1 MQRKNLVK
9 TIIIFALL
17 IWSVWNLYPTYKM
30 QTLTAEEIEQLK
42 LEGKY
47 NDLEA
52 RAIKRGL
59 DLQGGIYLLLEVDFA
74 KLIENLA
81 VRKDEQFEQILQVC
95 KEEIRKDLTLDFFQ
109 VLKDEFADRNI
120 PLNRYFFTRLDDDAK
135 IITDLNI
142 EADDAIDRTLQILR
156 NRIDQFGVSE
166 PNFQKRGDRRI
177 IVELP
182 GIQEI
187 ERAKQLIGKTAQL
200 EFTMLLDSD
209 IATNV
214 LREIDNTVKK
224 NRSDSTSNTSITSTP
239 DSTDLASTDQD
250 SASSRVIRAEDLF
263 GTVNIQSDLATA
275 ANDTST
281 LNVNEEFF
289 GKNPFLALLRDLR
302 GQGGEVAVPEA
313 NRFAVEKIL
322 SLPEVQKVI
331 PADAKFLWSDKPIKY
346 QEDSFWQLYLVKKEP
361 GLTGKYLT
369 DANVQIGGGQSFQN
383 AGQAVVQFEMNSEG
397 ARIFAR
403 LTGANIN
410 KRMAIVLDDNV
421 YSAPVIRSKIRGS
434 GVIEGID
441 EMKEA
446 QEIAIVLRAGAL
458 PAPVQIIEERTV
470 TASLGEDSI
479 RKGTTSAIVGFVLV
493 VIFMLIYYKLSGIV
507 ANIALLMNL
516 VVIFAIL
523 AYFHATLTLPGVAGI
538 ILTIGMA
545 VDSNVLIFER
555 VREELRS
562 GKTVRAAIDTGYA
575 KALSAILDAN
585 VTTLISAAVL
595 YQFGTGPIR
604 GFALTLSIGI
614 LVSLFT
620 SLIVTRVI
628 FDFLTSKFSFKTLS
642 I

>member
-1 MQRKNLVK
+1 
-9 TIIIFALL
+9 
-17 IWSVWNLYPTYKM
+17 
-30 QTLTAEEIEQLK
+30 
-42 LEGKY
+42 
-47 NDLEA
+47 
-52 RAIKRGL
+52 
-59 DLQGGIYLLLEVDFA
+59 
-74 KLIENLA
+74 
-81 VRKDEQFEQILQVC
+81 
-95 KEEIRKDLTLDFFQ
+95 
-109 VLKDEFADRNI
+109 
-120 PLNRYFFTRLDDDAK
+120 
-135 IITDLNI
+135 
-142 EADDAIDRTLQILR
+142 
-156 NRIDQFGVSE
+156 
-166 PNFQKRGDRRI
+166 
-177 IVELP
+177 
-182 GIQEI
+182 
-187 ERAKQLIGKTAQL
+187 
-200 EFTMLLDSD
+200 
-209 IATNV
+209 
-214 LREIDNTVKK
+214 
-224 NRSDSTSNTSITSTP
+224 
-239 DSTDLASTDQD
+239 
-250 SASSRVIRAEDLF
+250 
-263 GTVNIQSDLATA
+263 
-275 ANDTST
+275 
-281 LNVNEEFF
+281 
-289 GKNPFLALLRDLR
+289 
-302 GQGGEVAVPEA
+302 
-313 NRFAVEKIL
+313 
-322 SLPEVQKVI
+322 
-331 PADAKFLWSDKPIKY
+331 
-346 QEDSFWQLYLVKKEP
+346 
-361 GLTGKYLT
+361 
-369 DANVQIGGGQSFQN
+369 
-383 AGQAVVQFEMNSEG
+383 
-397 ARIFAR
+397 
-403 LTGANIN
+403 
-410 KRMAIVLDDNV
+410 MAIVLDDNV

>member
-1 MQRKNLVK
+1 M
-9 TIIIFALL
+9 
-17 IWSVWNLYPTYKM
+17 
-30 QTLTAEEIEQLK
+30 
-42 LEGKY
+42 
-47 NDLEA
+47 
-52 RAIKRGL
+52 
-59 DLQGGIYLLLEVDFA
+59 
-74 KLIENLA
+74 
-81 VRKDEQFEQILQVC
+81 
-95 KEEIRKDLTLDFFQ
+95 
-109 VLKDEFADRNI
+109 
-120 PLNRYFFTRLDDDAK
+120 
-135 IITDLNI
+135 
-142 EADDAIDRTLQILR
+142 
-156 NRIDQFGVSE
+156 
-166 PNFQKRGDRRI
+166 
-177 IVELP
+177 
-182 GIQEI
+182 
-187 ERAKQLIGKTAQL
+187 
-200 EFTMLLDSD
+200 
-209 IATNV
+209 
-214 LREIDNTVKK
+214 
-224 NRSDSTSNTSITSTP
+224 
-239 DSTDLASTDQD
+239 
-250 SASSRVIRAEDLF
+250 IRAEDLF